1 MDMANKSTLL
11 QGPTWTHVLKRLYKM
26 PVHVAKCFLAKFVLL
41 QGCICTSYILQNR
54 INLKHLWVLIFFY
67 FRILNS
73 WSPKS
78 LFLILLPPP
87 SRHLPKKTF
96 LLWGGLTLPV
106 MCHSSFCTFSLL
118 HQHQNLPKLLR
129 WQSQPRL
136 FHRSNVHLVFCFS
149 YQSYWF
155 ASWVACQST
164 DIELKWCFKY
174 TLDARNSDSE
184 SWVLILCISH
194 SWKPIFCFGTSY
206 AIWML
211 FHILPDK
218 ESPVNFKG
226 ICFLTHWH
234 CYH

>member
-1 MDMANKSTLL
+1 MSLDFLL
-11 QGPTWTHVLKRLYKM
+11 FQNFKQLISKITVSYFIAAPTPT
-26 PVHVAKCFLAKFVLL
+26 P
-41 QGCICTSYILQNR
+41 
-54 INLKHLWVLIFFY
+54 
-67 FRILNS
+67 
-73 WSPKS
+73 
-78 LFLILLPPP
+78 
-87 SRHLPKKTF
+87 PKKTF

-106 MCHSSFCTFSLL
+106 MCHSSFSLL

-194 SWKPIFCFGTSY
+194 SWKPILCFGTSY